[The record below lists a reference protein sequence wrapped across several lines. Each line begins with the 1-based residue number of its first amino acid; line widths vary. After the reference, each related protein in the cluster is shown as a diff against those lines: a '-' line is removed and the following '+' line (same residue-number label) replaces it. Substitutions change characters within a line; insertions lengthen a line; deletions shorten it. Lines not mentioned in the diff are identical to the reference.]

1 MSKWVV
7 MDEVDWMVCFRALQK
22 ACEVWEVILVDHPT
36 DMLALKFA
44 HDGFFYL
51 GKQTEMRDSVARVLP
66 HWKPHMPFYR
76 QVPGQTML
84 SWNVFY
90 HVMSCEL
97 LVKYIWYYSI
107 YSMLFSLDVFV
118 FFSSYLKGMYSFGL
132 LETRLYDEAEK
143 MAKEVVL
150 FNCILNLC
158 CSLALLTTLWH
169 YNVHVW
175 LIKL

>member
-22 ACEVWEVILVDHPT
+22 ACEVWEGILVDHPT

-97 LVKYIWYYSI
+97 LVKYICIIVYTVCCFHW
-107 YSMLFSLDVFV
+107 MFSV
-118 FFSSYLKGMYSFGL
+118 FFPVILKG
-132 LETRLYDEAEK
+132 
-143 MAKEVVL
+143 
-150 FNCILNLC
+150 CIPLGFL
-158 CSLALLTTLWH
+158 
-169 YNVHVW
+169 
-175 LIKL
+175 KLVCMMKLKKWQKR

>member
-118 FFSSYLKGMYSFGL
+118 FFSSYLNPYVLLGTFSSTKGCCW
-132 LETRLYDEAEK
+132 
-143 MAKEVVL
+143 VL
-150 FNCILNLC
+150 IWPQLFLCFSKWNDFWWQILF
-158 CSLALLTTLWH
+158 
-169 YNVHVW
+169 
-175 LIKL
+175 